1 MPKKTEPKDTQST
14 QPEQVQQVR
23 ISDIHPF
30 KNHPFKVVD
39 DALMQETVDS
49 IMQFGVLNPTII
61 RPDPGGG
68 YEMVA
73 GHRRLHASGLAGK
86 DTIPAIVRNLTDDEA
101 VILLV
106 DTNLQRENISP
117 TMQGENAPA
126 FSAHCNTIDNLCET
140 VMSVFEKLGYR
151 DRTVLG
157 MRLGFDP
164 HKGFVPT
171 KVCKYLEIATA
182 FEMTLASSASRLF
195 HRICRRFA
203 ASMLEAGR

>member
-1 MPKKTEPKDTQST
+1 MNKEK
-14 QPEQVQQVR
+14 
-23 ISDIHPF
+23 
-30 KNHPFKVVD
+30 
-39 DALMQETVDS
+39 
-49 IMQFGVLNPTII
+49 
-61 RPDPGGG
+61 
-68 YEMVA
+68 
-73 GHRRLHASGLAGK
+73 
-86 DTIPAIVRNLTDDEA
+86 
-101 VILLV
+101 ILESSR
-106 DTNLQRENISP
+106 RENKNRDLAEMEVTAQAGNIAGRVGAAVCVVLTLIFRIFTKTYFLSP
-117 TMQGENAPA
+117 WVVYFSILTTHTLVKYAKRMENSIHKMRAAHLILSAILTMQGENAPA